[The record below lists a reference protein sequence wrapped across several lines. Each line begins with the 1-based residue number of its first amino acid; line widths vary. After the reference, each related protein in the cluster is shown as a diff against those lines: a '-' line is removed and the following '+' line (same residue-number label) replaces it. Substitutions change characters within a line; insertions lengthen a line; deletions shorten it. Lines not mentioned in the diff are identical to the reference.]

1 MSVPI
6 VKHKPVLIGL
16 TGGIASG
23 KSTVANYFRQLNIP
37 VIDSDLIV
45 RNLWKENKMM
55 VQEIEASFGF
65 QIRTKVDRTKL
76 SRLIYKD
83 EQKRHMLNHIVHPYV
98 FDQIEK
104 QKIEFKNEKIIVIDM
119 PLLIEVNY
127 QNQVD
132 YVCVVYVD
140 YETQLARLIQRDE
153 ITANY
158 AKRRMSAQ
166 LCLSE
171 KARKAD
177 YVIDN
182 RGTKEE
188 TFKQVDSFLRG
199 IEHEKQ

>member
-1 MSVPI
+1 MSVQSVKNKPI
-6 VKHKPVLIGL
+6 LIGL

-45 RNLWKENKMM
+45 RKLWKENHHM

-65 QIRTKVDRTKL
+65 IIKTKADRTKL
-76 SRLIYKD
+76 SRLIFKD
-83 EQKRHMLNHIVHPYV
+83 EQKRQMLNHIVHPYV

-104 QKIEFKNEKIIVIDM
+104 EKKEFSKQNIIVIDM

-140 YETQLARLIQRDE
+140 YETQLARLISRDS
-153 ITANY
+153 ITVNS
-158 AKRRMSAQ
+158 AKRKMSAQ
-166 LCLSE
+166 LCLNE
-171 KARKAD
+171 KAKKAD
-177 YVIDN
+177 FVIDN

-188 TFKQVDSFLRG
+188 TYVQVDSFLRG
-199 IEHEKQ
+199 IEHEK

>member
-1 MSVPI
+1 MSVQSVKNRPI
-6 VKHKPVLIGL
+6 LIGL

-45 RNLWKENKMM
+45 RKLWKENINM
-55 VQEIEASFGF
+55 VHEIEASFGF
-65 QIRTKVDRTKL
+65 TIRTKADRSKL
-76 SRLIYKD
+76 SRLIFKD
-83 EQKRHMLNHIVHPYV
+83 EQKRQMLNHIVHPYV

-104 QKIEFKNEKIIVIDM
+104 EKKEYTNKKWIVIDM

-140 YETQLARLIQRDE
+140 YETQLSRLVLRDL
-153 ITANY
+153 ITVNS
-158 AKRRMSAQ
+158 AKRKMAAQ
-166 LCLSE
+166 LCLNE
-171 KARKAD
+171 KAKKAD
-177 YVIDN
+177 FVVDN

-188 TFKQVDSFLRG
+188 TYLQVDSFLRG
-199 IEHEKQ
+199 IEHEK

>member
-1 MSVPI
+1 MSVQSVKNKPI
-6 VKHKPVLIGL
+6 LIGL

-45 RNLWKENKMM
+45 RKLWKENQHM

-65 QIRTKVDRTKL
+65 IIKTKADRTKL
-76 SRLIYKD
+76 SRLIFKD
-83 EQKRHMLNHIVHPYV
+83 EQKRQMLNHIVHPYV

-104 QKIEFKNEKIIVIDM
+104 EKKEFSKQNIIVIDM

-140 YETQLARLIQRDE
+140 YETQLKRLVSRDS
-153 ITANY
+153 ITVNS
-158 AKRRMSAQ
+158 AKRKMSAQ
-166 LCLSE
+166 LCLNE
-171 KARKAD
+171 KAKKAHF
-177 YVIDN
+177 VIDN

-188 TFKQVDSFLRG
+188 TYEQVDSFLRG
-199 IEHEKQ
+199 IEHEK

>member
-1 MSVPI
+1 MSVQSVNTKPI
-6 VKHKPVLIGL
+6 LIGL

-45 RNLWKENKMM
+45 RKLWKENKNM

-65 QIRTKVDRTKL
+65 QVKTKADRFKL
-76 SRLIYKD
+76 SRLIFKD
-83 EQKRHMLNHIVHPYV
+83 EKKRSVLNHIVHPYV

-104 QKIEFKNEKIIVIDM
+104 EKKELKNKKMIVIDM

-140 YETQLARLIQRDE
+140 YETQLTRLIERDE
-153 ITANY
+153 ITVNS
-158 AKRRMSAQ
+158 AKRKMSAQ

-171 KARKAD
+171 KAQKAD
-177 YVIDN
+177 YVFDN

-188 TFKQVDSFLRG
+188 TYVQVDSFLRG
-199 IEHEKQ
+199 IENEK